1 MVVDR
6 FPDRC
11 GPSAD
16 QGIGSSGCRPHC
28 LGWRRPTQAA
38 AWSSG
43 GAGDDR
49 TDLANNGP
57 CRDGEPSPLRI
68 AARPRPDLTG
78 QPRMAGLGMQA
89 GSPLSHQLFGRVR
102 MQHRGLLRDDKL
114 HRPYLDG
121 SARLGQ
127 CRPSPLAGAP
137 QHLGLRIRLTSCM
150 PCTFSSWQRSR
161 SGKGSQQTGL
171 LRVTVIVRWIPL
183 VTAACGTRVARRRE
197 RRSFARGGDGSRLV
211 RWVRPSSVTT
221 ASWARARRARQPSQE
236 P

>member
-1 MVVDR
+1 MVVHR

-127 CRPSPLAGAP
+127 CHPSPLAGAP

-150 PCTFSSWQRSR
+150 PCSFGLLPHPR
-161 SGKGSQQTGL
+161 SGRVWPAQSPSPSDRDCP
-171 LRVTVIVRWIPL
+171 LR
-183 VTAACGTRVARRRE
+183 TAGDRCLWHAGGTASENNDARTRRR
-197 RRSFARGGDGSRLV
+197 RL
-211 RWVRPSSVTT
+211 RNS
-221 ASWARARRARQPSQE
+221 AKG
-236 P
+236 